1 LRGAVAGVPADAVQ
15 RKPARSSAAGLL
27 PRHFLAYPEALSRR
41 SPKVST
47 GVVVAVV
54 AVAVVLVVLIVAI
67 SMRGRQRR
75 KEQQRRDLRVEADQ
89 RVNRAERAADIA
101 REEADRK
108 TDLDR

>member
-1 LRGAVAGVPADAVQ
+1 
-15 RKPARSSAAGLL
+15 
-27 PRHFLAYPEALSRR
+27 
-41 SPKVST
+41 VST
-47 GVVVAVV
+47 GIVVAVV
-54 AVAVVLVVLIVAI
+54 AVAVVLVVLIVAV

-108 TDLDR
+108 ADLDR